1 MVSIEPFIWKDL
13 QKTVSMTKLLKCD
26 SRSKKDTSGPFY
38 IQVLFITHKDF
49 SFFGIQFCV
58 MYKIIFFQVVGEIEQ
73 VYFENTTRHTMAST
87 IYNVH
92 LYPSVY
98 LKNFLPIDIIV
109 CQPGNAQEIKVE
121 ASKTLQ
127 LSTIDPSKSTI
138 VIKVSFNFKIKKKL

>member
-1 MVSIEPFIWKDL
+1 M
-13 QKTVSMTKLLKCD
+13 
-26 SRSKKDTSGPFY
+26 
-38 IQVLFITHKDF
+38 
-49 SFFGIQFCV
+49 
-58 MYKIIFFQVVGEIEQ
+58 GEIEQ

-98 LKNFLPIDIIV
+98 LKNFLPIDITV
-109 CQPGNAQEIKVE
+109 CQTGTTQEIIIE

-138 VIKVSFNFKIKKKL
+138 VIKVRFIFLVIKTSD